1 MNRKEIDQLLVKR
14 AKSGDLRAF
23 DMLVLKYQA
32 KIISVSNRYVKDI
45 SIAEDI
51 AQESFIKAYKSLQNF
66 REQSAFYTWVYTI
79 ASNTAKNYLVS
90 NSRKK
95 YILDSDISNDESFS
109 SIEAKQEESPE
120 DLLLAGNLNQVINKS
135 LEDLPEEVRNAIL
148 LRERDGLSY
157 EQIAKVLKC
166 PLGTVRSRIF
176 RGREILTKS
185 IKENF
190 YDTDNKLKNY
200 E

>member
-95 YILDSDISNDESFS
+95 HILDSDISNDESFS